1 MCELYKAIDMPFVL
15 TELIILNVYL
25 HQNINYYALKYCY
38 FCVSIIYLNK
48 DEIKRQNGALCQ
60 GLRTQPG
67 RTELQLSTGGLAMLI
82 TIFLETTP
90 IAAEDSSP
98 SLLTPQQTPPPVLL
112 QLSLKP
118 VSTTVKTAK
127 WQHLSGAR
135 SLPGLAQ
142 NWLPNLIL
150 RIQKLQKNILPL
162 NSKTAQTI

>member
-1 MCELYKAIDMPFVL
+1 
-15 TELIILNVYL
+15 
-25 HQNINYYALKYCY
+25 
-38 FCVSIIYLNK
+38 
-48 DEIKRQNGALCQ
+48 
-60 GLRTQPG
+60 
-67 RTELQLSTGGLAMLI
+67 MLI
-82 TIFLETTP
+82 MIFLETTP

-135 SLPGLAQ
+135 SLPCLAQ